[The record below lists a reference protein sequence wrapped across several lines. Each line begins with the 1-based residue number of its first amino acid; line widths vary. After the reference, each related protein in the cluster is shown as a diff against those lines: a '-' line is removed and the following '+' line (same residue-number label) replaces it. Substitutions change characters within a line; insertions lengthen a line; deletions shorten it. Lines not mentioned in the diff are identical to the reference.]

1 MKRKTIITSVDY
13 TGKKTQKVK
22 EVSDGQ
28 VKECF
33 IEGGKKKTKRNRKI
47 NII

>member
-33 IEGGKKKTKRNRKI
+33 IGDGKKRPKEIGK
-47 NII
+47 